1 MKILH
6 AAAVAALLSLAAC
19 SSTGDSNVSMM
30 DSGPA
35 TMGASE
41 ISSALGG
48 KTFAYDGA
56 GTKGTIIYAADGTSL
71 YTEDGKG
78 NGTGRW
84 AAKDGQLCQSF
95 DPTTFLPN
103 GRSETCTN
111 FARSGMG
118 YAAGPVTLT
127 DVSG

>member
-1 MKILH
+1 MRIIH
-6 AAAVAALLSLAAC
+6 FAAAAALLSLAAC
-19 SSTGDSNVSMM
+19 SSTGNNVSMM

-48 KTFAYDGA
+48 KTFAYEG
-56 GTKGTIIYAADGTSL
+56 GGMKGTIIYAADGTSL

-84 AAKDGQLCQSF
+84 SAKDGQLCQSF
-95 DPTTFLPN
+95 DPTSFLPN
-103 GRSETCTN
+103 GRPESCAS
-111 FARSGMG
+111 FARSGTG